1 MGKTDPKKRK
11 KAGVKRG
18 RGVHVKGDGK
28 GCLCSW
34 PEKKKEKNIKNK
46 GSSAED
52 RRGLSL
58 QQGESRVRTGGDK
71 EEREKSVGGLGAGEG
86 SCPLGSSQRRRK
98 ERRSVRK
105 KGGKASQGLAR
116 RGKKGERSDTYRE
129 VGCFGSEKRET
140 GRSQIAEKQGKKAGC
155 GIGGR
160 SSVRGEKREGGD

>member
-11 KAGVKRG
+11 KASVKRG

-71 EEREKSVGGLGAGEG
+71 GEREKSVGGFWSGRRELPFGQLAETQEGEKVSEEKGGEG
-86 SCPLGSSQRRRK
+86 KSGTFQARK
-98 ERRSVRK
+98 E
-105 KGGKASQGLAR
+105 G
-116 RGKKGERSDTYRE
+116 
-129 VGCFGSEKRET
+129 
-140 GRSQIAEKQGKKAGC
+140 
-155 GIGGR
+155 
-160 SSVRGEKREGGD
+160 GEK